1 MIPLSPKVIE
11 RSNKELIA
19 LHKRLITSY
28 LVCRGIKLKSRAKFF
43 KLYNHYIDEQN
54 IRLYYFCPIKIF
66 VRALVKDKLELIQY
80 AHGLPDK
87 KIPEYKKLK
96 KKNLIKTIII

>member
-1 MIPLSPKVIE
+1 MVPLSPKVIE

-19 LHKRLITSY
+19 LHKRIITSY
-28 LVCRGIKLKSRAKFF
+28 LVCRGVKIRGRAKFF
-43 KLYNHYIDEQN
+43 KLYNHYIDESN

-96 KKNLIKTIII
+96 KKNLVKTVIL